1 MKWVLQCFLEYCSVA
16 WRVLNTLL
24 TNGTYVLVTVV
35 LISEINGLD
44 KENKCNSL
52 TENKE
57 CIQEENQ
64 TDSKTRN
71 DKLGVFFF
79 HFGK

>member
-1 MKWVLQCFLEYCSVA
+1 MYCSVSVA
-16 WRVLNTLL
+16 WRVLHTSL

-52 TENKE
+52 TEDKE

-71 DKLGVFFF
+71 DKLGFFF
-79 HFGK
+79 SFILVNRKK

>member
-1 MKWVLQCFLEYCSVA
+1 M
-16 WRVLNTLL
+16 L

-57 CIQEENQ
+57 CMQEENQ

-71 DKLGVFFF
+71 DKLGVFFLSF
-79 HFGK
+79 W

>member
-1 MKWVLQCFLEYCSVA
+1 MFHTS
-16 WRVLNTLL
+16 L
-24 TNGTYVLVTVV
+24 TNRTYVLVTVV
-35 LISEINGLD
+35 VISEINGFD

-64 TDSKTRN
+64 TVSKTRN
-71 DKLGVFFF
+71 DKLGGFFF
-79 HFGK
+79 HFDK